1 MVVKGLVMG
10 AIAGAAVQRQFK
22 PGQSLLGV
30 FGHELAAPEP
40 TAMDRRRNT
49 GGRHSREWIEH
60 KPARPRHRQN
70 KTLDEPDRELAWMPR
85 LLYVVALDVGDVPD
99 VLDILPDVF
108 RVLAQRIAGNEA
120 LLRSLEMLLARIFRG
135 DPDGIKIEIVIVG
148 VDLAKKMDSR
158 YFCTVNPKEG
168 VMSKRFSEQFKQEAV
183 QLVSAER
190 PIRQVASY
198 LGIGY
203 STLDKWVRAHRER
216 TGQLVALTQ
225 EQKRIRELERQV
237 AHLQEVNDI
246 LKKATVYFANPANR

>member
-1 MVVKGLVMG
+1 MILGLQQGLKADGIEVSLVKLCEWFGVARRTLYYRATKGL
-10 AIAGAAVQRQFK
+10 
-22 PGQSLLGV
+22 
-30 FGHELAAPEP
+30 
-40 TAMDRRRNT
+40 
-49 GGRHSREWIEH
+49 
-60 KPARPRHRQN
+60 
-70 KTLDEPDRELAWMPR
+70 
-85 LLYVVALDVGDVPD
+85 
-99 VLDILPDVF
+99 
-108 RVLAQRIAGNEA
+108 
-120 LLRSLEMLLARIFRG
+120 
-135 DPDGIKIEIVIVG
+135 
-148 VDLAKKMDSR
+148 DLAKKMDSR

>member
-1 MVVKGLVMG
+1 MWIPSLSCQVFSVLINSTKKNHWEEEVDVECLLSTSWVGL
-10 AIAGAAVQRQFK
+10 
-22 PGQSLLGV
+22 
-30 FGHELAAPEP
+30 
-40 TAMDRRRNT
+40 
-49 GGRHSREWIEH
+49 
-60 KPARPRHRQN
+60 
-70 KTLDEPDRELAWMPR
+70 
-85 LLYVVALDVGDVPD
+85 
-99 VLDILPDVF
+99 
-108 RVLAQRIAGNEA
+108 
-120 LLRSLEMLLARIFRG
+120 
-135 DPDGIKIEIVIVG
+135 
-148 VDLAKKMDSR
+148 DLAKKMDSR

>member
-1 MVVKGLVMG
+1 MSSTDPNLGLNYGWTLGESGWDTGMDANLKRLGAVVGLSVKDRDLTTPP
-10 AIAGAAVQRQFK
+10 AS
-22 PGQSLLGV
+22 P
-30 FGHELAAPEP
+30 
-40 TAMDRRRNT
+40 AM
-49 GGRHSREWIEH
+49 
-60 KPARPRHRQN
+60 
-70 KTLDEPDRELAWMPR
+70 
-85 LLYVVALDVGDVPD
+85 
-99 VLDILPDVF
+99 
-108 RVLAQRIAGNEA
+108 
-120 LLRSLEMLLARIFRG
+120 
-135 DPDGIKIEIVIVG
+135 
-148 VDLAKKMDSR
+148 DLAKKMDSR

>member
-1 MVVKGLVMG
+1 MNDFMNRAHFESLRKRYENHPEHLVQMLWE
-10 AIAGAAVQRQFK
+10 IQ
-22 PGQSLLGV
+22 
-30 FGHELAAPEP
+30 
-40 TAMDRRRNT
+40 
-49 GGRHSREWIEH
+49 
-60 KPARPRHRQN
+60 
-70 KTLDEPDRELAWMPR
+70 
-85 LLYVVALDVGDVPD
+85 GDQAYIDPD
-99 VLDILPDVF
+99 VIDYLSASLKVP
-108 RVLAQRIAGNEA
+108 RVQVEA
-120 LLRSLEMLLARIFRG
+120 TASFYSFLHLQ
-135 DPDGIKIEIVIVG
+135 PVG
-148 VDLAKKMDSR
+148 RLDLAKKMDSR

>member
-1 MVVKGLVMG
+1 MSIKYDSKREPLAEIIKKATINATYVIPDLQRPYVWSPRQVTMLVD
-10 AIAGAAVQRQFK
+10 
-22 PGQSLLGV
+22 SL
-30 FGHELAAPEP
+30 
-40 TAMDRRRNT
+40 
-49 GGRHSREWIEH
+49 
-60 KPARPRHRQN
+60 
-70 KTLDEPDRELAWMPR
+70 
-85 LLYVVALDVGDVPD
+85 
-99 VLDILPDVF
+99 
-108 RVLAQRIAGNEA
+108 
-120 LLRSLEMLLARIFRG
+120 FRG
-135 DPDGIKIEIVIVG
+135 WPFGSL
-148 VDLAKKMDSR
+148 DLAKKMDSR

>member
-1 MVVKGLVMG
+1 MSDGKPRDDQLLAGLALFDG
-10 AIAGAAVQRQFK
+10 
-22 PGQSLLGV
+22 
-30 FGHELAAPEP
+30 
-40 TAMDRRRNT
+40 
-49 GGRHSREWIEH
+49 
-60 KPARPRHRQN
+60 
-70 KTLDEPDRELAWMPR
+70 
-85 LLYVVALDVGDVPD
+85 ALDP
-99 VLDILPDVF
+99 L
-108 RVLAQRIAGNEA
+108 
-120 LLRSLEMLLARIFRG
+120 
-135 DPDGIKIEIVIVG
+135 
-148 VDLAKKMDSR
+148 DLAKKMDSR

>member
-1 MVVKGLVMG
+1 MWPGTANSG
-10 AIAGAAVQRQFK
+10 GWRSPQASAGT
-22 PGQSLLGV
+22 PN
-30 FGHELAAPEP
+30 
-40 TAMDRRRNT
+40 NT
-49 GGRHSREWIEH
+49 
-60 KPARPRHRQN
+60 
-70 KTLDEPDRELAWMPR
+70 RELARSGKKKPQPR
-85 LLYVVALDVGDVPD
+85 T
-99 VLDILPDVF
+99 
-108 RVLAQRIAGNEA
+108 
-120 LLRSLEMLLARIFRG
+120 
-135 DPDGIKIEIVIVG
+135 VG

>member
-1 MVVKGLVMG
+1 MWPGTANSG
-10 AIAGAAVQRQFK
+10 GWRSPQASAGT
-22 PGQSLLGV
+22 PN
-30 FGHELAAPEP
+30 
-40 TAMDRRRNT
+40 NT
-49 GGRHSREWIEH
+49 RE
-60 KPARPRHRQN
+60 PARSGKKKPQPR
-70 KTLDEPDRELAWMPR
+70 T
-85 LLYVVALDVGDVPD
+85 
-99 VLDILPDVF
+99 
-108 RVLAQRIAGNEA
+108 
-120 LLRSLEMLLARIFRG
+120 
-135 DPDGIKIEIVIVG
+135 VG

>member
-1 MVVKGLVMG
+1 MTYVDGF
-10 AIAGAAVQRQFK
+10 IAL
-22 PGQSLLGV
+22 SNL
-30 FGHELAAPEP
+30 
-40 TAMDRRRNT
+40 
-49 GGRHSREWIEH
+49 SRELLN
-60 KPARPRHRQN
+60 R
-70 KTLDEPDRELAWMPR
+70 RETCHV
-85 LLYVVALDVGDVPD
+85 LLNFL
-99 VLDILPDVF
+99 
-108 RVLAQRIAGNEA
+108 
-120 LLRSLEMLLARIFRG
+120 
-135 DPDGIKIEIVIVG
+135 IK

>member
-1 MVVKGLVMG
+1 MF
-10 AIAGAAVQRQFK
+10 ARDAV
-22 PGQSLLGV
+22 
-30 FGHELAAPEP
+30 
-40 TAMDRRRNT
+40 D
-49 GGRHSREWIEH
+49 
-60 KPARPRHRQN
+60 
-70 KTLDEPDRELAWMPR
+70 
-85 LLYVVALDVGDVPD
+85 
-99 VLDILPDVF
+99 
-108 RVLAQRIAGNEA
+108 
-120 LLRSLEMLLARIFRG
+120 
-135 DPDGIKIEIVIVG
+135 

>member
-60 KPARPRHRQN
+60 KPARPR
-70 KTLDEPDRELAWMPR
+70 L
-85 LLYVVALDVGDVPD
+85 
-99 VLDILPDVF
+99 
-108 RVLAQRIAGNEA
+108 
-120 LLRSLEMLLARIFRG
+120 
-135 DPDGIKIEIVIVG
+135 
-148 VDLAKKMDSR
+148 DLAKKMDSR